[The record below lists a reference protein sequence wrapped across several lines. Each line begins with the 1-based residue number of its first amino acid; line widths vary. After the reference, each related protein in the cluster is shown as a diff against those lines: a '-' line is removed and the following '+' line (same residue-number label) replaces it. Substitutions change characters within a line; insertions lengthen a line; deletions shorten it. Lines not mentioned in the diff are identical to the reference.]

1 MQSQMTTGPDLQLR
15 RVAMGV
21 TQAALAERM
30 GVNANWVTRR
40 ESKARV
46 KAEDAEKYLTGL
58 ATFGTVPTVTVQ
70 TPEAA

>member
-1 MQSQMTTGPDLQLR
+1 MQTAMTTGPDLQLR
-15 RVAMGV
+15 RVAMGI

-30 GVNANWVTRR
+30 GVSPNWVTRR

-58 ATFGTVPTVTVQ
+58 ATFGTVPTVVVRT
-70 TPEAA
+70 EAA

>member
-1 MQSQMTTGPDLQLR
+1 MQRDMTTGPDLQLR

-21 TQAALAERM
+21 TQAALAERI
-30 GVNANWVTRR
+30 GVNPNWVTRR

-58 ATFGTVPTVTVQ
+58 ATFGTVPEITVKV
-70 TPEAA
+70 AA

>member
-1 MQSQMTTGPDLQLR
+1 MQSDMTTGPDLQLR

-21 TQAALAERM
+21 TQAALAARC
-30 GVNANWVTRR
+30 GVTSNWISRR

-58 ATFGTVPTVTVQ
+58 GTFGTVPTVEVR
-70 TPEAA
+70 AA